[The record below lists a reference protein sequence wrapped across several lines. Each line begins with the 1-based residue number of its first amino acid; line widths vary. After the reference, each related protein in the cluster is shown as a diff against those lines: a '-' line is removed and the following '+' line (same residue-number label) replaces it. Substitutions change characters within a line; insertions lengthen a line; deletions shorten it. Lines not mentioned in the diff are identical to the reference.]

1 MTEFNKIDDIF
12 AYTKPPYTL
21 EKTSNYNDKPVLSVI
36 IPVYNKEKFLERCLL
51 SVENQT
57 LGMENIELLLIDDVS
72 TDTSK
77 EILERFVAEDGR
89 KNITLVSL
97 EENTGAPSIPR
108 NIGID
113 LAKGKYTMFVDADDY
128 LATNGCKS
136 LVDLLEE
143 SGDPYAIGKT
153 LRIEDKKDTLIGEY
167 NNYEKQMNVKV
178 SEAPKVFQHLGPT
191 ARIVKTDLIRDNGIY
206 FPHLKYSED
215 KLFFLRVLISA
226 KVISKS
232 PELVYYVNR
241 TDENQGSLV
250 GRTTIFEKMDTN
262 IIALEYVLSQKYE
275 EVIEKKLVTRLVE
288 FDSLTRLFN
297 RAHYL
302 KSETKESYYESF
314 DKIIA
319 ICETLP
325 YSYENFIT
333 SDFNRTLYC
342 LCVEK
347 NYATLEK
354 LIKWQRQEKNKKI
367 ILKDNRFYYDS
378 GLESVSIFGISLKA
392 SLNYYFKDNDYNY
405 ISLTAFGDIDKI
417 NGLQLRNRKDLTK
430 QINIP
435 VSKKNGNVFEF
446 SFLDT
451 TEYQA
456 GKYLVYLMY
465 DGFEKLLI
473 QNSIVSGVP
482 TTDSNKFYLTVNG
495 NLGCIIAKSEQ

>member
-128 LATNGCKS
+128 LAPNGCKA

-226 KVISKS
+226 KVIYK
-232 PELVYYVNR
+232 R
-241 TDENQGSLV
+241 QGDFKIARVSL
-250 GRTTIFEKMDTN
+250 
-262 IIALEYVLSQKYE
+262 
-275 EVIEKKLVTRLVE
+275 
-288 FDSLTRLFN
+288 
-297 RAHYL
+297 
-302 KSETKESYYESF
+302 
-314 DKIIA
+314 
-319 ICETLP
+319 
-325 YSYENFIT
+325 
-333 SDFNRTLYC
+333 
-342 LCVEK
+342 
-347 NYATLEK
+347 
-354 LIKWQRQEKNKKI
+354 
-367 ILKDNRFYYDS
+367 
-378 GLESVSIFGISLKA
+378 
-392 SLNYYFKDNDYNY
+392 
-405 ISLTAFGDIDKI
+405 
-417 NGLQLRNRKDLTK
+417 LR
-430 QINIP
+430 
-435 VSKKNGNVFEF
+435 
-446 SFLDT
+446 
-451 TEYQA
+451 
-456 GKYLVYLMY
+456 
-465 DGFEKLLI
+465 
-473 QNSIVSGVP
+473 
-482 TTDSNKFYLTVNG
+482 
-495 NLGCIIAKSEQ
+495 